1 MVTRVGTG
9 RQYSH
14 GPPAGQI
21 GPKYRG
27 RRRSY
32 PVLASLAVGI
42 FRRLEDFLERM
53 VEAPA
58 GRLGAAPQPVTLA
71 KRIARAMDTNKRFG
85 EDGVI
90 VPNRYVL
97 HLSPTDYASFEA
109 YQGSLEEDLAHDV
122 LTRARREGY
131 RLMARPR
138 VILQPDGLVP
148 RGEVRVAAAV
158 ADADESA
165 AEPVQALP
173 DATSVLARAGH
184 AVPEPNAAAR
194 AFLVVQTDG
203 GPAARFDLGAA
214 LIAIGRAA
222 DNDVILDD
230 PQVSRHHCQLKLQHG
245 AYGLVDLGSRNGSSV
260 NGQRVEE
267 IALADGDRIRIGN
280 TSVEFRLR
288 G

>member
-1 MVTRVGTG
+1 
-9 RQYSH
+9 
-14 GPPAGQI
+14 
-21 GPKYRG
+21 
-27 RRRSY
+27 
-32 PVLASLAVGI
+32 VGI
-42 FRRLEDFLERM
+42 FRRLEGFLERV

-58 GRLGAAPQPVTLA
+58 GRLGAALQPVTLA

-97 HLSPTDYASFEA
+97 HLSPTDYAAFEA
-109 YQGSLEEDLAHDV
+109 YHGSLEDDLAHDV

-138 VILQPDGLVP
+138 VILQADPLVP

-158 ADADESA
+158 ADDVEA
-165 AEPVQALP
+165 PVEATPIP
-173 DATSVLARAGH
+173 DATSVYARPGH
-184 AVPEPNAAAR
+184 AVPEPTAATR
-194 AFLVVQTDG
+194 AHLVVQTDG
-203 GPAARFDLGAA
+203 APPARFDLGGAV
-214 LIAIGRAA
+214 IAVGRAS

-245 AYGLVDLGSRNGSSV
+245 AYGFVDLQSRNGSRV
-260 NGQRVEE
+260 NGQPVNE
-267 IALADGDRIRIGN
+267 IALADGDRVRIGN
-280 TSVEFRLR
+280 TSIEFRLH

>member
-1 MVTRVGTG
+1 M
-9 RQYSH
+9 
-14 GPPAGQI
+14 
-21 GPKYRG
+21 
-27 RRRSY
+27 
-32 PVLASLAVGI
+32 GI

-90 VPNRYVL
+90 VPNRYVV
-97 HLSPTDYASFEA
+97 HLSPTDYSSFES
-109 YQGSLEEDLAHDV
+109 YHGSLEDDLAHDV

-138 VILQPDGLVP
+138 VILQADGLVP
-148 RGEVRVAAAV
+148 RGEVRVAATV
-158 ADADESA
+158 ADDA
-165 AEPVQALP
+165 AAPI
-173 DATSVLARAGH
+173 DARPASSDTVVLARPGH
-184 AVPEPNAAAR
+184 ATPEPNTASR
-194 AFLVVQTDG
+194 AYLVVQTDG
-203 GPAARFDLGAA
+203 APPARFDLGGA
-214 LIAIGRAA
+214 LIAVGRAA

-230 PQVSRHHCQLKLQHG
+230 AQVSRHHCQLKLQHG
-245 AYGLVDLGSRNGSSV
+245 AYGFVDLQSRNGSAV
-260 NGQRVEE
+260 NGQPVEE

-280 TSVEFRLR
+280 TSIEFRLR

>member
-1 MVTRVGTG
+1 
-9 RQYSH
+9 
-14 GPPAGQI
+14 
-21 GPKYRG
+21 
-27 RRRSY
+27 
-32 PVLASLAVGI
+32 VLGSLAVGI
-42 FRRLEDFLERM
+42 FRRLEGLLERM

-97 HLSPTDYASFEA
+97 HLSPTDYAAFETYHGA
-109 YQGSLEEDLAHDV
+109 LEDDLAHDV
-122 LTRARREGY
+122 LTRARKEGY

-138 VILQPDGLVP
+138 VILRSDPLVP

-158 ADADESA
+158 ADDEA
-165 AEPVQALP
+165 APVEARPIP
-173 DATSVLARAGH
+173 DDTSVLARPGH
-184 AVPEPNAAAR
+184 AVPAPTAATR

-203 GPAARFDLGAA
+203 APPARFDLGGA
-214 LIAIGRAA
+214 LIAVGRAA

-245 AYGLVDLGSRNGSSV
+245 AYGFVDLQSRNGSTV
-260 NGQRVEE
+260 NGQPVAE
-267 IALADGDRIRIGN
+267 IALADGDRIRIGS
-280 TSVEFRLR
+280 TTIQFRLH

>member
-1 MVTRVGTG
+1 V
-9 RQYSH
+9 S
-14 GPPAGQI
+14 
-21 GPKYRG
+21 
-27 RRRSY
+27 
-32 PVLASLAVGI
+32 I
-42 FRRLEDFLERM
+42 FRRLESFLERV

-85 EDGVI
+85 EEGVI

-97 HLSPTDYASFEA
+97 HLSPTDYATFETYHGA
-109 YQGSLEEDLAHDV
+109 LEDDLAHDV

-138 VILQPDGLVP
+138 VVLQADPLVP

-158 ADADESA
+158 ADDA
-165 AEPVQALP
+165 AAPIEATPIP
-173 DATSVLARAGH
+173 DATSVLARPGH
-184 AVPEPNAAAR
+184 AVPDPSSALR
-194 AFLVVQTDG
+194 AYLVVQTDG
-203 GPAARFDLGAA
+203 APPARFDLGGAV
-214 LIAIGRAA
+214 IAVGRAS

-230 PQVSRHHCQLKLQHG
+230 AQVSRHHCQLKLQHG
-245 AYGLVDLGSRNGSSV
+245 AYGFVDLQSRNGSQV
-260 NGQRVEE
+260 NGQPVHE

-280 TSVEFRLR
+280 TSIEFRLR

>member
-1 MVTRVGTG
+1 
-9 RQYSH
+9 
-14 GPPAGQI
+14 
-21 GPKYRG
+21 
-27 RRRSY
+27 
-32 PVLASLAVGI
+32 VLGSLAVGI
-42 FRRLEDFLERM
+42 FRRLEGFLERM

-97 HLSPTDYASFEA
+97 HLSPTDYAAFEA
-109 YQGSLEEDLAHDV
+109 YHAALEDDLAHDV
-122 LTRARREGY
+122 LTRARKEGY

-138 VILQPDGLVP
+138 VILQSDALVP

-158 ADADESA
+158 ADDEA
-165 AEPVQALP
+165 TPIQAKPIP
-173 DATSVLARAGH
+173 DDTSVLARPGH
-184 AVPEPNAAAR
+184 AVPAPEAATR
-194 AFLVVQTDG
+194 AYLVVRTDG
-203 GPAARFDLGAA
+203 APPARFDLGGA
-214 LIAIGRAA
+214 LIAVGRAA

-245 AYGLVDLGSRNGSSV
+245 AYGFVDLQSRNGSMV
-260 NGQRVEE
+260 NGQPVAE
-267 IALADGDRIRIGN
+267 IALADGDRIRIGS
-280 TSVEFRLR
+280 TTMEFRLH

>member
-1 MVTRVGTG
+1 M
-9 RQYSH
+9 
-14 GPPAGQI
+14 
-21 GPKYRG
+21 
-27 RRRSY
+27 
-32 PVLASLAVGI
+32 GI

-90 VPNRYVL
+90 VPNRYVV
-97 HLSPTDYASFEA
+97 HLSPTDYSSFES
-109 YQGSLEEDLAHDV
+109 YHGSLEDDLAHDV

-138 VILQPDGLVP
+138 VILQADGLVP
-148 RGEVRVAAAV
+148 RGEVRLAATVADDAAAPI
-158 ADADESA
+158 DARPASSDT
-165 AEPVQALP
+165 V
-173 DATSVLARAGH
+173 VLARPGH
-184 AVPEPNAAAR
+184 AIPEPNTASR
-194 AFLVVQTDG
+194 AYLVVQTDG
-203 GPAARFDLGAA
+203 APPARFDLGGA
-214 LIAIGRAA
+214 LIAVGRAA

-230 PQVSRHHCQLKLQHG
+230 AQVSRHHCQLKLQHG
-245 AYGLVDLGSRNGSSV
+245 AYGFVDLQSRNGSAV
-260 NGQRVEE
+260 NGQPVEE

-280 TSVEFRLR
+280 TSIEFRLR